1 MPGPLEGLKVIELA
15 HIMSGPTCGMML
27 ADMGADVVKVE
38 KVPGG
43 DDTRRMTPP
52 TIGDES
58 AAFMMMNRN
67 KRGIALD
74 LKTEG
79 GKEILLRM
87 VRQSDVIL
95 ENFRHDT
102 LDRLGLGYERL
113 RQENPAIIYCAI
125 SGFGR
130 TGPYATRGG
139 FDLVAQGMSGLMS
152 ITGEGE
158 GRPPVKVG
166 APVSD
171 TTAGVLAAMGILAA
185 YINRLKTGKGQVV
198 DASLFE
204 AAIMHTYW
212 QSAICLATG
221 ESPKPMGSAHP
232 LNGPYQA
239 FQTSDGWVNVGG
251 ANQANWE
258 RIARIAGLPELI
270 DDPRFRTNGDRMA
283 NLKELEGLLNA
294 QFCKQPSTYWL
305 GRFETEG
312 VPAGPVM
319 SIREMLADPHVAARG
334 MVTTV
339 DHPTVGQVK
348 TLGLPV
354 RFSDTPGEVSR
365 PAPLYGQHSRD
376 VLSELGYD
384 GDEIDRLLSE
394 GAAIDGQQR

>member
-1 MPGPLEGLKVIELA
+1 MPGPLDGLKVIELA

-27 ADMGADVVKVE
+27 ADMGADVIKIE

-52 TIGDES
+52 VIADQS

-67 KRGIALD
+67 KRGMAID

-87 VRQSDVIL
+87 VRESDVIL

-113 RQENPAIIYCAI
+113 REENPALIYCAV

-152 ITGEGE
+152 ITGEGD

-185 YINRLKTGKGQVV
+185 YINRLKTGKGQIV

-221 ESPKPMGSAHP
+221 DSPIPMGSAHP

-239 FQTSDGWVNVGG
+239 FQTADGWVNIGG

-258 RIARIAGLPELI
+258 RIARTTGLPELI
-270 DDPRFRTNGDRMA
+270 EDSRFRTNADRMA
-283 NLKELEGLLNA
+283 NLKELEGLLTA
-294 QFCKQPSTYWL
+294 ELRKHPSHYWL
-305 GRFETEG
+305 ERFEQEG

-319 SIREMLADPHVAARG
+319 SIAEMLEDPHVADRG

-339 DHPTVGQVK
+339 EHPTAGKVK

-354 RFSDTPGEVSR
+354 HFSETPGSVNR
-365 PAPLYGQHSRD
+365 PAPLYGEHNAE
-376 VLSELGYD
+376 VLSEFGFTS
-384 GDEIDRLLSE
+384 DEIAEFQSS
-394 GAAIDGQQR
+394 GAVRADK